1 MRNTLSDRLVH
12 VYAIIACIISIVLS
26 ILFIVSDSRTESF
39 RVQKGRKHGILQF
52 LGEDQA

>member
-12 VYAIIACIISIVLS
+12 VYAIIACILSIVLT